1 MPCEVRHFQDK
12 RGFRAGCTHAVSELD
27 DASQRRVLDSA
38 AVSVSEEIVAFKFE
52 GHVDF
57 YGHSILAGGWFFGGW
72 IAYPWPV
79 GHRPQ
84 NAVAVF
90 ADLSVE
96 EHTHSTFYDRDDVSG
111 RGIGFVF
118 FLRSSEA
125 RSGILL
131 HMRIECAGTDHSFD
145 PTPDVLR
152 LTDTQLNEHLRDL
165 LADADNGSQR
175 QEMRS
180 LLFGEQEPKTASGFI
195 DLYGHHTLAGGWF
208 FCGWITLGWGVGH
221 PPGRSVV
228 TFDEG
233 DVDGEAFAVLHPRHN
248 LHDGA
253 EGIAFFVRG
262 AAKPLGRLR
271 SVTFETLDVRAV
283 LKTADA
289 APRLRELELVTQLR
303 PVIARALPGLHR
315 DILLGLLGRVPYHD
329 EDTLAALGSDVFIE
343 IDEAILSGFDSLVL
357 MGWCLAPS
365 AKIHEIRLRC
375 GQLSSSL
382 DLEQCLRLERPD
394 VIESLVHS
402 GFDDSR
408 CGFIAFLPHS
418 VVPDSPIYIEVE
430 TTSRELGYR
439 KVPLPKLD
447 GIAAIKRLL
456 SAVDVRFAQ
465 VRGAFDH
472 VLGPAIEGLNRS
484 RLAKRPK
491 VDVIE
496 YGQIPPFPRFSVIIP
511 LYGRL
516 DFFEYQLAL
525 FSANPDCGEIEFIYV
540 LDEPPKLREAQFLF
554 ASVFERFLIPFKAVL
569 LDRNV
574 GFAPASNIG
583 LAQARGRFIAFMNS
597 DVFPGTLDWLE
608 RLSRHLAADP
618 SIGVI
623 GPVLLFEDGSVQ
635 HRGMFFSRLAE
646 FGNWFFAMHHDKGLR
661 VVSDGSLRSHL
672 SITGACM
679 LMTRALADELGGF
692 DETYAIG
699 DFEDSD
705 LCLKLQARGYRCV
718 VDPSVQLFHLE
729 RKSQASSA
737 LGWRMNLTV
746 YNAWQHERRWGAT
759 IAALQGA

>member
-1 MPCEVRHFQDK
+1 
-12 RGFRAGCTHAVSELD
+12 
-27 DASQRRVLDSA
+27 LDS
-38 AVSVSEEIVAFKFE
+38 VSISVSEEIAGFEFE

-72 IAYPWPV
+72 IAYPWPL

-90 ADLSVE
+90 AELSVE
-96 EHTHSTFYDRDDVSG
+96 EHTHSTFYNRDDVSG

-118 FLRSSEA
+118 FLQSSQA
-125 RSGILL
+125 QSGVLL

-152 LTDTQLNEHLRDL
+152 LTDTQLVEHLRDL

-175 QEMRS
+175 QEMQN
-180 LLFGEQEPKTASGFI
+180 LLFGKQEPKIAGGFI
-195 DLYGHHTLAGGWF
+195 DFYGHHTLAGGWF

-221 PPGRSVV
+221 PPDRSVV

-233 DVDGEAFAVLHPRHN
+233 DVDGETFAVLHPRHN

-253 EGIAFFVRG
+253 EGIVFFVRG

-271 SVTFETLDVRAV
+271 SVSFEAFDVRAV
-283 LKTADA
+283 LKTADT
-289 APRLRELELVTQLR
+289 APRLRELELGTQLR
-303 PVIARALPGLHR
+303 PVIGQALPTHHR

-329 EDTLAALGSDVFIE
+329 EDTLAALGSEIFIE
-343 IDEAILSGFDSLVL
+343 IDEAILTVFDSLVL
-357 MGWCLAPS
+357 MGWCLARPTE
-365 AKIHEIRLRC
+365 IHDIRLRC
-375 GQLSSSL
+375 GPLSSSL
-382 DLEQCLRLERPD
+382 ELEHCLRVERPD
-394 VIESLVHS
+394 VIASFIQN
-402 GFDDSR
+402 GFDDPR

-418 VVPDSPIYIEVE
+418 VVPDSPIYLEVE
-430 TTSRELGYR
+430 TASRELGYR
-439 KVPLPKLD
+439 KVPRPRLD
-447 GIAAIKRLL
+447 GIAAIKRVL
-456 SAVDVRFAQ
+456 SAVDVRFTQ
-465 VRGAFDH
+465 VRSAFDH

-491 VDVIE
+491 ADVID
-496 YGQIPPFPRFSVIIP
+496 YGQIPASPRFSVIIP

-516 DFFEYQLAL
+516 DFVEYQLAL
-525 FSANPDCGEIEFIYV
+525 FSTNRDCAEVEFIYV
-540 LDEPPKLREAQFLF
+540 LDEPPRLREAQLLF
-554 ASVFERFLIPFKAVL
+554 ASVFERFLVPFKAVL

-583 LAQARGRFIAFMNS
+583 LAEARGRFIAFMNS

-608 RLSRHLAADP
+608 RLSSHLADDP

-635 HRGMFFSRLAE
+635 HRGMFFGRLAE
-646 FGNWFFAMHHDKGLR
+646 FGSWFFPVHHDKGRRL
-661 VVSDGSLRSHL
+661 VSDGSLQSHL

-679 LMTRALADELGGF
+679 LMTRSLANELGGF
-692 DETYAIG
+692 DETYAVG
-699 DFEDSD
+699 DFEDTD

-718 VDPSVQLFHLE
+718 VDPTVQLFHLE

-737 LGWRMNLTV
+737 LGWRLNLTV
-746 YNAWQHERRWGAT
+746 YNAWQHDRRWGAT